1 MELRQIVYRLANNTH
16 TRLVTHISHYYTQI
30 CNMTVVWIS
39 SYSDREIR
47 SLGQMMVDI
56 LFVCPPQQWP
66 SGCQALEWILKV
78 NVPALNMC
86 MCMHNCANSSK
97 LTSYVVYIL
106 LKMYQWARVGVE
118 NRVKYWDNCPKCKVL
133 VENFVFYVE
142 MMTHLHWIY
151 CPGSDLWTYWKYCS
165 SWLQWQSFIQTL
177 IIPSFTET
185 PLTQWCIQ

>member
-16 TRLVTHISHYYTQI
+16 TRLVTHISHCYTQI
-30 CNMTVVWIS
+30 CNMSVVWIS

-66 SGCQALEWILKV
+66 NGCQALEWILKV

-106 LKMYQWARVGVE
+106 LKMYQLMRVGVE
-118 NRVKYWDNCPKCKVL
+118 NRVKYWDNCLSKMQSSRWELCFLRRNDDTFALNLLPGFWL
-133 VENFVFYVE
+133 VNLLEIMQVVTPVTIFYSNFDY
-142 MMTHLHWIY
+142 
-151 CPGSDLWTYWKYCS
+151 
-165 SWLQWQSFIQTL
+165 FI
-177 IIPSFTET
+177 IH
-185 PLTQWCIQ
+185 